1 MRRGKNGGSH
11 SYGAALPA
19 EEPDPTMLEARGITK
34 NYLIGGREIT
44 VLDDVSFS
52 VDRGEFLVVK
62 GESGSG
68 KSTLLTILSGLD
80 RPDRGR
86 VLIGGTDIT
95 DLSEDALA
103 PLRNAAF
110 GFVFQSF
117 HLVPS
122 LTAVE
127 NVMFPAELK
136 GDRAAR
142 KKAEELLQ
150 QVGLQGRMTSFP
162 HQLSGGEKQRCAIC
176 RALIN
181 DPGIL
186 FADEPTGN
194 LDSVN
199 GAAVLDLLLKLK
211 RERDTTLLLV
221 THSPEIARSAD
232 RVVTLKDGRIVPGG
246 GRD

>member
-1 MRRGKNGGSH
+1 MTILQ
-11 SYGAALPA
+11 AL
-19 EEPDPTMLEARGITK
+19 DVTK
-34 NYLIGGREIT
+34 NYRIGSRDIT
-44 VLDDVSFS
+44 VLDRISLEVSE
-52 VDRGEFLVVK
+52 GEFLVVK

-80 RPDRGR
+80 RPDQGR
-86 VLIGGTDIT
+86 VCIEGRDIT
-95 DLSEDALA
+95 DLAEDALA
-103 PLRNAAF
+103 PLRNSTF

-122 LTAVE
+122 LTALE
-127 NVMFPAELK
+127 NVTFPAELRQ
-136 GDRAAR
+136 DRAAR
-142 KKAEELLQ
+142 SKAEALLER
-150 QVGLQGRMTSFP
+150 VGLAHRMASFP

-181 DPGIL
+181 DPRII

-199 GAAVLDLLLKLK
+199 GSAILQLLLELQ
-211 RERDTTLLLV
+211 RERGTTLLLV

-232 RVVTLKDGRIVPGG
+232 RVVTLKDGRVVTDTAHG
-246 GRD
+246 

>member
-1 MRRGKNGGSH
+1 MTILQTQEVSK
-11 SYGAALPA
+11 SYRIGN
-19 EEPDPTMLEARGITK
+19 R
-34 NYLIGGREIT
+34 LIK
-44 VLDDVSFS
+44 VLDSVSLS
-52 VDRGEFLVVK
+52 VETGEFLVVK

-86 VLIGGTDIT
+86 VLIGGEDIT
-95 DLSEDALA
+95 DLGEDALA
-103 PLRNAAF
+103 PLRNSAF

-122 LTAVE
+122 LNALE

-136 GDRAAR
+136 GDAEARA
-142 KKAEELLQ
+142 KAEALLER
-150 QVGLQGRMTSFP
+150 VGLSGRLTSFP

-181 DPGIL
+181 DPRII

-194 LDSVN
+194 LDSIN
-199 GAAVLDLLLKLK
+199 GAAIMELLLELQ
-211 RERDTTLLLV
+211 RERGTTLILV
-221 THSPEIARSAD
+221 THSPEIAQRAH
-232 RVVTLKDGRIVPGG
+232 RVVTLKDGRIVT
-246 GRD
+246 GREHG